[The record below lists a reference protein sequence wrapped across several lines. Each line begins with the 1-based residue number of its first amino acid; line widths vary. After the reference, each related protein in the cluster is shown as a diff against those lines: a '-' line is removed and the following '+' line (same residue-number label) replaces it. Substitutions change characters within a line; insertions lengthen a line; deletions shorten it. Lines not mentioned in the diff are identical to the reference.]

1 MHPSSFCRALV
12 LLLSI
17 IGSVSAAPH
26 REEIVTLS
34 EVRKVAIAP
43 PTGFTFA
50 SGRDAE
56 GLIRVQLNTADDS
69 ISLQLTFLPDFE
81 QRFMDG
87 YERNRFLH
95 ESFSEFA
102 ESSVEKAMQF
112 EDLKPKVGAGTYC
125 VFTDAKLVGLKK
137 YPPGEYLHATKGV
150 KVWPGVMV
158 VFSIF
163 SNDTVSKDY
172 LAAMSLL
179 RESVVERSVPLR

>member
-1 MHPSSFCRALV
+1 MNPLYFCRVLV
-12 LLLSI
+12 LLM
-17 IGSVSAAPH
+17 SVGGILRAAPH
-26 REEIVTLS
+26 REETVALS
-34 EVRKVAIAP
+34 DIRKVSIAP

-56 GLIRVQLNTADDS
+56 GLIRVRMNNADDS
-69 ISLQLTFLPDFE
+69 VSLQLTFLPDFE

-112 EDLKPKVGAGTYC
+112 DDLKPKVGAGTFC
-125 VFTDAKLVGLKK
+125 VFTDAKLVGLPK

-172 LAAMSLL
+172 QAAMNLM

>member
-1 MHPSSFCRALV
+1 MNPPSFC
-12 LLLSI
+12 
-17 IGSVSAAPH
+17 SVFLFLMFLGGILNAAPH
-26 REEIVTLS
+26 REETVTLS
-34 EVRKVAIAP
+34 ETRKVAIAP
-43 PTGFTFA
+43 PAGFTFA

-56 GLIRVQLNTADDS
+56 GLIRVQMNNADDS
-69 ISLQLTFLPDFE
+69 VSLQLIFLPDFE

-112 EDLKPKVGAGTYC
+112 NDLKPKVGAGTYC
-125 VFTDAKLVGLKK
+125 VFTDAKLVGETK

-172 LAAMSLL
+172 QAAMGQM
-179 RESVVERSVPLR
+179 RESVTERSVPLR

>member
-1 MHPSSFCRALV
+1 MNPLSFCRV
-12 LLLSI
+12 LLFLI
-17 IGSVSAAPH
+17 FLGGTLNAAPH
-26 REEIVTLS
+26 REETVTLS
-34 EVRKVAIAP
+34 ETRKVAIAP
-43 PTGFTFA
+43 PAGFTFA

-56 GLIRVQLNTADDS
+56 GLIRVQMNNADDS
-69 ISLQLTFLPDFE
+69 VSLQLIFLPDFE

-112 EDLKPKVGAGTYC
+112 NDLKPKVGAGTYC
-125 VFTDAKLVGLKK
+125 VFTDAKLAGETK
-137 YPPGEYLHATKGV
+137 YSPGEYLHATKGV

-163 SNDTVSKDY
+163 SNGTLSKDY
-172 LAAMSLL
+172 QAAMGQM
-179 RESVVERSVPLR
+179 RESVTERSVPLR